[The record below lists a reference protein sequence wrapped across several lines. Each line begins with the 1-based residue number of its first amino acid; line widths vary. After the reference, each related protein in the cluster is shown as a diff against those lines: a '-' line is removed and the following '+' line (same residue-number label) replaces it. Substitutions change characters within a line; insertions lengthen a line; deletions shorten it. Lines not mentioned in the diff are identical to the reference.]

1 MSDVKVCKTCG
12 VPSHVGKGHIWQPN
26 GTMVQRQD
34 KGHRMVLFDSDG
46 INALFDNVESLIG
59 LPVENIVIES
69 KARATQD
76 YISHLIRGTKGKLA
90 RYVGIGRIIRRIVE
104 QGRLLGYGDIKVTGF
119 SWKAAYLYC
128 EIKQPYSLAL
138 FCGDLK
144 GALAAIRKLEGTIDY
159 EETGPGAYLIKD
171 EYKGESTD
179 LKDRLKTKKIQP
191 KPGDITYHRC
201 PTCGAPLEISG
212 FVWDFDKGTI
222 TQKWSG
228 IRYAIFG
235 SSGME
240 AVLDELE
247 RELGEEIPAT
257 IVEAQ
262 RMHAAST
269 MDARMKDL
277 GPETIRNWLAVQ
289 GLGNLVSFEDKD
301 NVVTVRV
308 ENPAIPL
315 LLVGTMAAMYEF
327 STATKSAIEWNI
339 AADGDLTVSVGQ
351 AAAEAVD

>member
-1 MSDVKVCKTCG
+1 MSEVKVCKTCG
-12 VPSHVGKGHIWQPN
+12 VPSHVGRGHVWQPN

-34 KGHRMVLFDSDG
+34 RAHRMILFDSDG
-46 INALFDNVESLIG
+46 INALFKNIEGLIG
-59 LPVENIVIES
+59 LPIEKIVIES

-90 RYVGIGRIIRRIVE
+90 RFVGLERIIRRIVE
-104 QGRLLGYGDIKVTGF
+104 QGRLLGYGDIKVTSF
-119 SWKAAYLYC
+119 SWKEAFMTC

-144 GALAAIRKLEGTIDY
+144 GALAAIRKLEGTVSY
-159 EETGPGAYLIKD
+159 EETGPDAYLIKD
-171 EYKGESTD
+171 VYLGESTE
-179 LKDRLKTKKIQP
+179 LKDRLNARHVPP
-191 KPGDITYHRC
+191 KDGDITYHRC
-201 PTCGAPLEISG
+201 PTCDAPLEVSG
-212 FVWDFDKGTI
+212 FSWDFDKGTI

-235 SSGME
+235 SAGME

-269 MDARMKDL
+269 MDSRMKDV
-277 GPETIRNWLAVQ
+277 GADTIRNWLAVQ
-289 GLGNLVSFEDKD
+289 GLGNLVSFEEIDGG
-301 NVVTVRV
+301 VAVRV

-315 LLVGTMAAMYEF
+315 LLVGTMSAMFEF
-327 STATKSAIEWNI
+327 MTGREADTEWNI
-339 AADGDLTVSVGQ
+339 AADGDLVVKARPAG
-351 AAAEAVD
+351 D